1 MHLVISCVDV
11 NIVPVVPT
19 PHVTV
24 SPSVIDPSQEVGR
37 DANNKLGIVW
47 QHVARCY
54 IWETDRLN
62 WDGSPWGLPQLPD
75 NQK

>member
-24 SPSVIDPSQEVGR
+24 SPSVIDPSQDAGR
-37 DANNKLGIVW
+37 DANNKLG
-47 QHVARCY
+47 A
-54 IWETDRLN
+54 E
-62 WDGSPWGLPQLPD
+62 
-75 NQK
+75 